1 MQRNILHIKKE
12 TVLVVTAWIAL
23 EDTGLSDIGPAEMA
37 KQHMTALWKEAA
49 KITEL
54 IGVKHIMASQRLRGR
69 KWRVVVQWMLP
80 YMFGVRPKAWSTT

>member
-12 TVLVVTAWIAL
+12 TVLVVTAWLAL
-23 EDTGLSDIGPAEMA
+23 EDTGLSDIGPAEME

-54 IGVKHIMASQRLRGR
+54 IGVKHIMASQRLRRR
-69 KWRVVVQWMLP
+69 KWRVVVQWMLT